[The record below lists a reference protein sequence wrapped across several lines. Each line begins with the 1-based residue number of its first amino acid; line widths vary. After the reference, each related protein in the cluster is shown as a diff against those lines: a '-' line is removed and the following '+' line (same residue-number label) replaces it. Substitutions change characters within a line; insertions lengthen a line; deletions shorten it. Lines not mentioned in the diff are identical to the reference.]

1 MAVSA
6 SGRLLQVSH
15 GLADLLGVEPA
26 GLVGCPWQDLAVPED
41 RPQLPLPGL
50 SDQGCTFHLNASP
63 SFQIQLEMSHSADGW
78 LGVVRC
84 LDASETEQA
93 QASFLATMS
102 HEVRTPLNAIVGMST
117 LLADTDLTH
126 EQRQF
131 LETVQRHTEIL
142 LELINN
148 LLDYSRL
155 EAGRMELDPQPLH
168 LPNLLRR
175 TVDLF
180 RTSSEQKGLQ
190 LNLVLDPNLPA
201 WIKGDS
207 IRLQQIWVNLLG
219 NALKFTEQGSITV
232 EAHNSQPLE
241 GSAADCVLE
250 FRVRDTG
257 IGIPLERQTYL
268 LEPFRQADPSISRRY
283 GGSGLGLAI
292 CRQLAQLMG
301 GDLWLD
307 SEAGKGTTI
316 SFSCRTVKVEPLEIE
331 PDRPSGRV
339 LISHP
344 HQASRYI
351 MLTDERLTIGRAVEN
366 EIVLQETTVSRQHA
380 ELFWDGQAYWL
391 MDLGSANGTMLGD
404 RMLPAQKPV
413 RLQAGDRWR
422 IGSFGLEFSNEE
434 RSQNEP
440 LRVLVAEDNPVNR
453 QVAQL
458 LLRKL
463 GCDAD
468 LVNDG
473 AEALNALERVSYDV
487 ILMDLEMPVL
497 DGLSAAKQIVERWPA
512 STRPRIVA
520 LTAYATAEER
530 DRCRQAGM
538 SGFLTKPIRLEDLRL
553 TLDRCRRL
561 VMTGTGS
568 LDWVTS
574 DTFLT
579 SAFLPTVE

>member
-1 MAVSA
+1 MIVDSA
-6 SGRLLQVSH
+6 GRLQQVSQ
-15 GLADLLGVEPA
+15 GLADLLAVQPA
-26 GLVGCPWQDLAVPED
+26 GLLGCPWQDLALPDD
-41 RPQLPLPGL
+41 RDQLPLPKAT
-50 SDQGCTFHLNASP
+50 DQQCIFSLNGSP
-63 SFQIQLEMSHSADGW
+63 SQRVRLDITHGAGCW
-78 LGVVRC
+78 LGVVQS
-84 LDASETEQA
+84 LKASETEEA
-93 QASFLATMS
+93 QATFLATMS
-102 HEVRTPLNAIVGMST
+102 HEIRTPLNAIVGMST

-126 EQRQF
+126 EQREF

-155 EAGRMELDPQPLH
+155 EAGRMELDPQPLQ

-180 RTSSEQKGLQ
+180 HTTAAQKGLK
-190 LNLVLDPNLPA
+190 LNLELDPNLPI
-201 WIKGDS
+201 WIKGDN

-232 EAHNSQPLE
+232 EAHNRSTPGLQPEAL
-241 GSAADCVLE
+241 VLE

-257 IGIPLERQTYL
+257 IGIPLERQTRL

-292 CRQLAQLMG
+292 CRQLARLMG
-301 GDLWLD
+301 GDLWLE
-307 SEAGKGTTI
+307 SKVGEGTTI
-316 SFSCRTVKVEPLEIE
+316 SFSVSTIVAQPLEVE
-331 PDRPSGRV
+331 AERPSGRV

-344 HQASRYI
+344 HQASRSI
-351 MLTDERLTIGRAVEN
+351 MLTDERLTIGRGTEN

-380 ELFWDGQAYWL
+380 ELFWDGKAYWL

-404 RMLPAQKPV
+404 RLLSARQPV
-413 RLQAGDRWR
+413 RLQTGDRWR
-422 IGSFGLEFSNEE
+422 IGSFELEFSNEE
-434 RSQNEP
+434 RSQAEP

-473 AEALNALERVSYDV
+473 AEALKALELAPYDV
-487 ILMDLEMPVL
+487 VLMDLEMPVL
-497 DGLSAAKQIVERWPA
+497 DGLSAAQQIVERWPA
-512 STRPRIVA
+512 NQRPRIVA

-530 DRCRQAGM
+530 DRCRQVGM

-561 VMTGTGS
+561 VMSSSDTMNW
-568 LDWVTS
+568 LTS
-574 DTFLT
+574 DNFLT